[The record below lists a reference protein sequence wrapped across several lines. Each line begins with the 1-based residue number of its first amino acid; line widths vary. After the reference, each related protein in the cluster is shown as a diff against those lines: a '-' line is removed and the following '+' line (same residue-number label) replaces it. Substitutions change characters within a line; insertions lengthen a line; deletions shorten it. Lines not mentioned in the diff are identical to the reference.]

1 MNILDL
7 DSDALESVLSRLN
20 VVNASCVEQ
29 VSSKL
34 RAMRPVHKLLLN
46 RERFRQSVNLIAR
59 LNQACHK
66 ELGTE
71 STAAIILN
79 ELADVT
85 DSKDIRRELAHAG
98 LMAALTRAFKRWPIN
113 SVSTHNAAATL
124 WNLTA
129 GNVAMPAVDMVAQLV
144 DEGAV
149 ERLVKLITCKL
160 PESGTRAAKF
170 AMMVLSNAMSNQ
182 VQDAVAE
189 RVERAARA
197 MGLRCGLYP
206 KLVNLLK
213 AWTDKTDAHPEL
225 TGVKPVLN
233 VIWGLANRGESAL
246 HLGSQPDC
254 FESLLRLA
262 NGDDA
267 ELRFSATGV
276 LLNLLDWR
284 VNADRFKAVGG
295 EGVNVLSRLM
305 ADNTVPPS
313 RKGDEKMEIPA
324 DERCIAYLAGIAH
337 DVLDEWG
344 DSLSERDSDRS
355 ESPSNSKSQSDG
367 EGE

>member
-149 ERLVKLITCKL
+149 ERLVKLITC
-160 PESGTRAAKF
+160 
-170 AMMVLSNAMSNQ
+170 
-182 VQDAVAE
+182 
-189 RVERAARA
+189 
-197 MGLRCGLYP
+197 
-206 KLVNLLK
+206 
-213 AWTDKTDAHPEL
+213 
-225 TGVKPVLN
+225 
-233 VIWGLANRGESAL
+233 
-246 HLGSQPDC
+246 
-254 FESLLRLA
+254 
-262 NGDDA
+262 
-267 ELRFSATGV
+267 
-276 LLNLLDWR
+276 
-284 VNADRFKAVGG
+284 
-295 EGVNVLSRLM
+295 
-305 ADNTVPPS
+305 
-313 RKGDEKMEIPA
+313 
-324 DERCIAYLAGIAH
+324 
-337 DVLDEWG
+337 
-344 DSLSERDSDRS
+344 
-355 ESPSNSKSQSDG
+355 
-367 EGE
+367 